1 MIIRQEKKSVDR
13 WLMGAVLVLIILG
26 ILCVYSASSYWGA
39 DRHGNAM
46 LFMRNHLVR
55 VMVGLIGLVILS
67 NTPYYRLRSWTPA
80 FLALTLTLLMVVLFL
95 PSFHGARSSFVMLGK
110 RFQPSEFMKLVIIL
124 YLSAVF
130 AKALDTERLD
140 AKQTGIHFG
149 MLLLTVALVFMEPDL
164 GSAVVL
170 FLVGFVL
177 FVIAGVEWKILLKM
191 SGAIALIILPGIL
204 IFPHQRD
211 RVFSFVAS
219 IFGGGEVEHQARH
232 SLIGLAHG
240 GLFGVGYGEGKEKFL
255 FLPEPFSD
263 FILASLGEEWGFIGI
278 LAVFLALLVILW
290 RGYRIAV
297 RAPDCYGYLLAG
309 GITSMILVGALIN
322 AAVVV
327 RLLPTTGLTFPFI
340 SYGGSSLL
348 VHLAAVGILLNI
360 SKNKGLPSKDYSYR
374 RRQDGLSL

>member
-1 MIIRQEKKSVDR
+1 
-13 WLMGAVLVLIILG
+13 VLIILG

-46 LFMRNHLVR
+46 LFMRNHLIR
-55 VMVGLIGLVILS
+55 VMAGLMGLIILS
-67 NTPYYRLRSWTPA
+67 NTPYYRLRSWTPY
-80 FLALTLTLLMVVLFL
+80 FLALTLTLLIMVLFL
-95 PSFHGARSSFVMLGK
+95 PSFHGSRSTFVMLGK
-110 RFQPSEFMKLVIIL
+110 RFQPSEFMKLVMIL

-140 AKQTGIHFG
+140 PKQIGIHFG
-149 MLLLTVALVFMEPDL
+149 MLLLVVALVFMEPDL

-177 FVIAGVEWKILLKM
+177 FVIAGIEWKILLKM
-191 SGAIALIILPGIL
+191 SGAIALILMPGIL
-204 IFPHQRD
+204 IFPHQRG
-211 RVFSFVAS
+211 RVFSFAAS
-219 IFGGGEVEHQARH
+219 ILGKGEVEHQARH
-232 SLIGLAHG
+232 SLIGLARG

-278 LAVFLALLVILW
+278 LVVFLGLLVILW
-290 RGYRIAV
+290 RGYRIAM
-297 RAPDCYGYLLAG
+297 RAPDRYGCMLAA
-309 GITSMILVGALIN
+309 GITSMILIGALIN
-322 AAVVV
+322 AAVVA

-348 VHLAAVGILLNI
+348 VHMAGIGILLNI
-360 SKNKGLPSKDYSYR
+360 SKNRGLPGRDYSYR
-374 RRQDGLSL
+374 RGQNGLNR